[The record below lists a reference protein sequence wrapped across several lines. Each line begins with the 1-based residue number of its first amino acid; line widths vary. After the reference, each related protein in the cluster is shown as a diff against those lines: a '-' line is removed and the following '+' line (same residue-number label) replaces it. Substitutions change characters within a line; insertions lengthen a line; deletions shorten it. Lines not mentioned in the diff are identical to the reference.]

1 MTQRRHHY
9 ESAFEQYLRVGRV
22 PYVAVDEAKKA
33 LLPQATDFRVRDES
47 GEGARDLALK
57 SFDFV
62 IYGEGLNLLCEVKGR
77 RITLPSRASA
87 SSDVG
92 GAGGLMGGLG
102 GGGGMSA
109 RVGRLENWV
118 TNDDVESLG
127 CWERLFGAGF
137 AAAFIFVYWCDAQP
151 PDGLFQEI
159 FSHRDRWYAIRAC
172 TLADYA
178 AHMRVRSPK
187 WRTLHVS
194 PRVFERISH
203 PFAPPRAGAQGHGAD
218 RAAGGADGRDGG
230 GPRRSTHVSLDEPIQ
245 SMGVT
250 LPAIDRLVSIARGK
264 T

>member
-47 GEGARDLALK
+47 GEGARELALK

-87 SSDVG
+87 NSNAG
-92 GAGGLMGGLG
+92 GAGGLLGGAMGGLG

-118 TNDDVESLG
+118 TNDDVESLA

-194 PRVFERISH
+194 PRTFERISH
-203 PFAPPRAGAQGHGAD
+203 PFAPPRAGAMSPGAHG
-218 RAAGGADGRDGG
+218 GEGS
-230 GPRRSTHVSLDEPIQ
+230 RRSTHVSLDEPIQ

-250 LPAIDRLVSIARGK
+250 LPAIDRLVSMARGK